1 VLREVGGDT
10 VAQAH
15 AAEKGK
21 TIKGVINDD
30 YPDRRAMIAPRLI
43 IGCRAGWRSRP
54 SAYTQRGGVATVA
67 AANRVKWQAEAD
79 EQTDPD
85 PEAAAFLPEP
95 GNDADETAE
104 VLDAD
109 EAEVEPE
116 RQAA

>member
-1 VLREVGGDT
+1 MYRRK
-10 VAQAH
+10 A
-15 AAEKGK
+15 
-21 TIKGVINDD
+21 GVTS
-30 YPDRRAMIAPRLI
+30 
-43 IGCRAGWRSRP
+43 AGMRIQLNGEEQ
-54 SAYTQRGGVATVA
+54 TFDGVATVA